1 MASRGRPKKQL
12 TYDRAAVKRLNE
24 RFRKIE
30 KDYGTGSSRYYQ
42 SLQNRLESHPNSI
55 LSKAYKYDVDYA
67 TGETKIRLLNK
78 TEFMAAPKSVQEA
91 LISELARGLDAK
103 TTTKIGMEISNH
115 NSAEG
120 LRNSAIFG
128 EGMSEYSDEEIGNHF
143 KIYQQ
148 MKDWIKTRQSD
159 IDDAYLYHLM
169 TTGMFS
175 GRTFNDRD
183 WREYVA
189 KKIGM
194 DDDTI
199 RMLGAQGN
207 EQEGGR
213 HYGTER
219 KARRG

>member
-24 RFRKIE
+24 RFRKIQKE
-30 KDYGTGSSRYYQ
+30 YGTGSSRYYQ

-55 LSKAYKYDVDYA
+55 TSQAYKYEVNYE
-67 TGETKIRLLNK
+67 TGETKIRLLNQ

-91 LISELARGLDAK
+91 VLSELARGLEAK
-103 TTTKIGMEISNH
+103 TTTKRGMKISNH

-120 LRNSAIFG
+120 LRNSEIFG
-128 EGMSEYSDEEIGNHF
+128 EGMSKYSDEEIGEHF
-143 KIYQQ
+143 KEYQY
-148 MKDWIKTRQSD
+148 MKDWINMRQSN
-159 IDDAYLYHLM
+159 IDDVYLYNLM
-169 TTGMFS
+169 TSGMYV
-175 GRTFNDRD
+175 GKTFNDKD

-199 RMLGAQGN
+199 RMMEAQGN
-207 EQEGGR
+207 EQEGG
-213 HYGTER
+213 HYGKER